1 MTAVSVNI
9 MCLVVLI
16 STLIWWQ
23 SAKGMLEVKPDTV
36 VITSNHESQPH
47 YGSMKMAPLIIT
59 TEILYSC
66 LEIHSNASLRRPRGN
81 VIWIWN
87 NDILN
92 TTGSKYRKY
101 GKKKRLLIK
110 ELTYEDSGV
119 YECAFASNI
128 TEKGRTELWI
138 APNVVSSPKVQ
149 NFRIHTSI
157 NVTCLVTGG
166 IRDVE
171 WQRNN
176 QTIAHSNTFIANS
189 RYEVL
194 SSGSLHIFN
203 ITEQDSGHYRC
214 IVSNKA
220 GKHSQNI
227 EVNVMN
233 EFTQYQHNEQH
244 DIFPLDNNG
253 CVTQMGF
260 IKEFFQDIK
269 DSSPDYYTE
278 QDIPYFTA
286 KPPHCIQTK
295 EGFNVVNVRLI
306 D

>member
-1 MTAVSVNI
+1 MYDSY
-9 MCLVVLI
+9 
-16 STLIWWQ
+16 
-23 SAKGMLEVKPDTV
+23 TV
-36 VITSNHESQPH
+36 
-47 YGSMKMAPLIIT
+47 
-59 TEILYSC
+59 
-66 LEIHSNASLRRPRGN
+66 
-81 VIWIWN
+81 
-87 NDILN
+87 
-92 TTGSKYRKY
+92 
-101 GKKKRLLIK
+101 
-110 ELTYEDSGV
+110 
-119 YECAFASNI
+119 
-128 TEKGRTELWI
+128 

-269 DSSPDYYTE
+269 DSSPDYYAE

-286 KPPHCIQTK
+286 KPPHCIQTI
-295 EGFNVVNVRLI
+295 EGFNVVLQCSAEANPNPSIRWIKDRKHIININKTDRYVQLPNGSLKIYGIHNTDRGVYTCQASTMHWTRNTTVRIRITTMKQVCGTGGHNVSRSGLQGTGTLKRARRVVGGEI
-306 D
+306 SDIENSPWQVRE